1 MTVIKQAIMEA
12 ASFLSRKGLESPR
25 VEAELLLAFLLQR
38 ERLYLYLHGE
48 EELTAKLAEDYLDTV
63 QRRGAGEPLAYI
75 TGIKEFMGLNFRV
88 GKGVLIP
95 RPETEHLVEG
105 VINWF
110 NGSRLQLKN
119 DEPCCI
125 LDLGTGC
132 GNIALSLVY
141 FLPGVMAVG
150 VDISKKA
157 LKMALLNA
165 TELGLRDRVK
175 FLNGDYWQALSGEK
189 QKFHAIVSNPPYI
202 PVKMLASLSREVQ
215 QEPLIALDGGTDGLE
230 AYRKIFSRV
239 REYLNPS
246 GLLALEVGAGQAGS
260 VLEMGRKAG
269 FFKKNDVIKDYAGV
283 ERVVL
288 LA

>member
-110 NGSRLQLKN
+110 NRSRLQLKMMS
-119 DEPCCI
+119 PAAYSIWVPAVVI
-125 LDLGTGC
+125 LPSHLFIFYPGLWPLG
-132 GNIALSLVY
+132 
-141 FLPGVMAVG
+141 
-150 VDISKKA
+150 
-157 LKMALLNA
+157 
-165 TELGLRDRVK
+165 
-175 FLNGDYWQALSGEK
+175 
-189 QKFHAIVSNPPYI
+189 
-202 PVKMLASLSREVQ
+202 
-215 QEPLIALDGGTDGLE
+215 
-230 AYRKIFSRV
+230 
-239 REYLNPS
+239 
-246 GLLALEVGAGQAGS
+246 
-260 VLEMGRKAG
+260 
-269 FFKKNDVIKDYAGV
+269 
-283 ERVVL
+283 
-288 LA
+288 